1 MRLLCDGFLLDS
13 SSQGSPGL
21 EYVRWKRP
29 VLAGDTLTGRST
41 VTGRRLSKSRPTVG
55 LVTIRSELANQRG
68 ETVLELEN
76 TGMFLT
82 REALS

>member
-1 MRLLCDGFLLDS
+1 VLGDFVATWGGCPGS
-13 SSQGSPGL
+13 S
-21 EYVRWKRP
+21 RR
-29 VLAGDTLTGRST
+29 
-41 VTGRRLSKSRPTVG
+41 VTRPTVG